1 MATLVFGMNVSL
13 DVYVDHDKFAPGV
26 ALFQHFIDQ
35 TRGLTGSIYGRGLYE
50 LMRYWD
56 EDQPGWTADDHDFA
70 VAWRRL
76 PKWVV
81 SRSTAP
87 VGPDATLVTD
97 DLAVLVRGLKDRL
110 GGQIEV
116 GGPELAHSLTTL
128 GLIDAYHLYIH
139 PVVLGQ
145 GRRYF
150 AGPPPTLRLVSSDV
164 IDGAVVRL
172 IYAPA

>member
-1 MATLVFGMNVSL
+1 MADLVFSLNQSL
-13 DVYVDHDKFAPGV
+13 DGFVDHQAFAPGPV
-26 ALFQHFIDQ
+26 LFQHFIGQ
-35 TRGLTGSIYGRGLYE
+35 MRGLSGGIFGRRMYD

-70 VAWRRL
+70 AAWRRL

-87 VGPDATLVTD
+87 VGPNATLVTD
-97 DLAVLVRGLKDRL
+97 DLAALVSGLKDRL

-150 AGPPPTLRLVSSDV
+150 AGPPPPLRLVSSDV